1 MDCGARVP
9 RRMDGDTWR
18 EVGEMSG
25 TLFMI
30 HGMYAGPWM
39 WENFRGCFGA
49 RCWQCVAPAL
59 RHRDTQPGSSP
70 DPRLGKVSLLD
81 FAQDLED
88 EIRRLDRKPVVMGH
102 SMGGLLAQI
111 LGSRGLAAA
120 LVLVAPAAP
129 AGIPVTSLSVTRSFL
144 EQFLRWG
151 FWRKPVLMSYADSRY
166 GAMNRLPEED
176 ARRIY
181 GRYSHESGRALFEMG
196 LWPLDGKRA
205 SRVDEAKID
214 VPVLVLVGDQDRMTP
229 PAVARK
235 IAAKYRSVSTLK
247 VLPGHGHTLPAEPD
261 WEEIAAFIEGWL
273 MQSVPQ
279 TL

>member
-1 MDCGARVP
+1 
-9 RRMDGDTWR
+9 
-18 EVGEMSG
+18 MSG

-70 DPRLGKVSLLD
+70 DPRLGKVS
-81 FAQDLED
+81 
-88 EIRRLDRKPVVMGH
+88 
-102 SMGGLLAQI
+102 
-111 LGSRGLAAA
+111 
-120 LVLVAPAAP
+120 PAAP

-261 WEEIAAFIEGWL
+261 SEEIAAFIEGWL

>member
-1 MDCGARVP
+1 
-9 RRMDGDTWR
+9 
-18 EVGEMSG
+18 MSG

-30 HGMYAGPWM
+30 NGMYAGPWM
-39 WENFRGCFGA
+39 WENYRGWFEA
-49 RCWQCVAPAL
+49 RDWRCLAPAL
-59 RHRDTQPGSSP
+59 RHHDNRPGDPP
-70 DPRLGKVSLLD
+70 DPRLGAVSLLD

-111 LGSRGLAAA
+111 LGSRGLAEA
-120 LVLVAPAAP
+120 LVLLAPAAP
-129 AGIPVTSLSVTRSFL
+129 AGIPVMSPSVTKSFL
-144 EQFLRWG
+144 EQFLQWG
-151 FWRKPVLMSYADSRY
+151 FWRRPVLMSYADSRF

-181 GRYSHESGRALFEMG
+181 DRYVHESGRALFEMG
-196 LWPLDGKRA
+196 LWPLDRKRA
-205 SRVDEAKID
+205 SRVDAARID

-247 VLPGHGHTLPAEPD
+247 VLPGHGHTLPAEPG

-273 MQSVPQ
+273 MQAVAER
-279 TL
+279 L